1 LVANGQEIPVIDFSS
16 SATRGKYKKIKK
28 ENIYANCVDKW
39 KNAENMQMK
48 ARSKTTVH
56 DVAKVLLCD
65 IVGYFSLA
73 GGIGSFCP
81 DKRSENSGIA
91 MRG

>member
-1 LVANGQEIPVIDFSS
+1 MEKS
-16 SATRGKYKKIKK
+16 
-28 ENIYANCVDKW
+28 
-39 KNAENMQMK
+39 ENMQMK

-73 GGIGSFCP
+73 GGIGSFV
-81 DKRSENSGIA
+81 RISASENSGIA